1 MTYNAK
7 DYKVVALRDIPMDG
21 AACDTPERSA
31 AYWRHAIP
39 THPFFNPECECFV
52 ALLLNTRQRVKGHAF
67 IATGLLDS
75 VSWHPREVF
84 RPAIVAAAHSVVLM
98 HNHPSGDPTP
108 SEADIRTTRCLI
120 RAGELLKIQV
130 LDHVV
135 MGAASAERDGRDYY
149 SLRECGYFS

>member
-31 AYWRHAIP
+31 AYWRSAIP
-39 THPFFNPECECFV
+39 THPFFNPECECLV

-67 IATGLLDS
+67 IATGTLDS

-108 SEADIRTTRCLI
+108 SEAD
-120 RAGELLKIQV
+120 QV

-135 MGAASAERDGRDYY
+135 MGAASAERGGRDYT
-149 SLRECGYFS
+149 SLRERGYLY